1 MTKPIRVRTITEG
14 HRLLGLP
21 KPAHPLIS
29 VVAYTALHPPSEE
42 IATQGVVFDFY
53 YISLKRGF
61 SNKFYY
67 GQQQYDFDEGLL
79 YFVAPN
85 QVVRGAG
92 PSPEDDLSGWVLLVH
107 PDLFWG
113 TPLAKSIKKYEYFSY
128 SVSEALFL
136 SAKEETVLNRIVE
149 NIEREYHANLDK
161 FSESILLSH
170 FETLLNYA
178 ERFYQRQFIT
188 RKKSSHQLIDRLD
201 KLLAAY
207 FRGDTLATQGLPSV
221 QDISAQLHIS
231 PNYLRGL
238 LKTLTGQ
245 STQQYLHEKLLD
257 KAKEQLSTTDLSVS
271 EIAYA
276 LGFEHPQS
284 FSKLFKAKTHVSPL
298 EFRQSFT

>member
-1 MTKPIRVRTITEG
+1 
-14 HRLLGLP
+14 
-21 KPAHPLIS
+21 
-29 VVAYTALHPPSEE
+29 
-42 IATQGVVFDFY
+42 
-53 YISLKRGF
+53 
-61 SNKFYY
+61 
-67 GQQQYDFDEGLL
+67 
-79 YFVAPN
+79 
-85 QVVRGAG
+85 
-92 PSPEDDLSGWVLLVH
+92 VH

-136 SAKEETVLNRIVE
+136 SAKEETVLNGIVE
-149 NIEREYHANLDK
+149 SIEREYHANLDK

-207 FRGDTLATQGLPSV
+207 FNGGTLATQGLPSV